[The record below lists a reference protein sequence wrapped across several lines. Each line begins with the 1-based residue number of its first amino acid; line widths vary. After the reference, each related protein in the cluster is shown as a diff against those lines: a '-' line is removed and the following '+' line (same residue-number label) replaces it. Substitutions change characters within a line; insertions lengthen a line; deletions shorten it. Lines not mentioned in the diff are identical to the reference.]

1 MNLINKLPS
10 FYDNDITKPIQDSF
24 SVEADNINNK
34 VDETLKQ
41 FFVDSATYGLDYWEK
56 MLGIS
61 KNNND
66 IQTRRENIKAKMR
79 SRGTTSIEVI
89 KNICEAYS
97 NGEVENTLNQFYVDS
112 ATYGL
117 DYWEKMLGIS
127 KNNNDI
133 QTRRENIK
141 AKMRSRGTTS
151 IDVIKNICEAY
162 SNGIVEINVDH
173 SNYSFEIVF
182 VSTIGVPLSFEELD
196 RVINEI
202 KPCHLAHSYKFNYN
216 THSDI
221 SKYTHE
227 ELANYT
233 HEEIRNSSELRGD
246 K

>member
-1 MNLINKLPS
+1 MSLINKLPS

-24 SVEADNINNK
+24 SVEANSIN
-34 VDETLKQ
+34 DEVENTLNQ

-97 NGEVENTLNQFYVDS
+97 YGEVE
-112 ATYGL
+112 
-117 DYWEKMLGIS
+117 
-127 KNNNDI
+127 
-133 QTRRENIK
+133 
-141 AKMRSRGTTS
+141 
-151 IDVIKNICEAY
+151 
-162 SNGIVEINVDH
+162 IVVDH
-173 SNYSFEIVF
+173 SNYSFEINF
-182 VSTIGVPLSFEELD
+182 IGSIGVPKAFAELD
-196 RVINEI
+196 KTINEI

-216 THSDI
+216 THTDL
-221 SKYTHE
+221 SKFTHE
-227 ELANYT
+227 QLANYT
-233 HEEIRNSSELRGD
+233 HEELRNSQELRGG

>member
-10 FYDNDITKPIQDSF
+10 FYENDITKPIQDSF
-24 SVEADNINNK
+24 TVEANSIN
-34 VDETLKQ
+34 DEVENTLNQ
-41 FFVDSATYGLDYWEK
+41 FYVDSATYGLDKWEK

-79 SRGTTSIEVI
+79 SRG
-89 KNICEAYS
+89 A
-97 NGEVENTLNQFYVDS
+97 
-112 ATYGL
+112 
-117 DYWEKMLGIS
+117 
-127 KNNNDI
+127 
-133 QTRRENIK
+133 
-141 AKMRSRGTTS
+141 TS

-162 SNGIVEINVDH
+162 SNGVVEININH
-173 SNYSFEIVF
+173 SDYSFEISF
-182 VSTIGVPLSFEELD
+182 ISTIGVPLSFEEMD
-196 RVINEI
+196 RVVNEV

-227 ELANYT
+227 QLANYT
-233 HEEIRNSSELRGD
+233 HAEIRNSKELRGD